1 MVTPVTQPAEYQ
13 VSWNNGGGRV
23 WVRQGEVRIDGCEK
37 KLNVP
42 TDKIAELGRDCK
54 VGAYL
59 RPPAGLWDKF
69 TIPASIAA
77 PSTPIICYYLCLE
90 DESCEGKN
98 EQTDA
103 TEFKARLVWSESTAR
118 HATRNQ
124 AIIKEM
130 PLGIYISVPFC
141 KTKCSYCNFA
151 SGVFS
156 KAVFARYVDRVCEDI
171 ERFEQSV
178 GQMGGMI
185 EREANSIYLGGGTPT
200 LLEPSQL
207 QRLFAAVRHQFVVS
221 HDAEITVECAPGTL
235 SPK

>member
-1 MVTPVTQPAEYQ
+1 MYASPGVVVNGAKPLAHEILPGDVIEIPANDTLTLHPSGDQVNLDPHSSAVYTNQKQIELRNGTSSITTKTGVGVRVHQYVVTPVTQPAEYQ

-90 DESCEGKN
+90 DESCEGK
-98 EQTDA
+98 
-103 TEFKARLVWSESTAR
+103 KSKL
-118 HATRNQ
+118 TRPN
-124 AIIKEM
+124 
-130 PLGIYISVPFC
+130 
-141 KTKCSYCNFA
+141 
-151 SGVFS
+151 S
-156 KAVFARYVDRVCEDI
+156 K
-171 ERFEQSV
+171 
-178 GQMGGMI
+178 
-185 EREANSIYLGGGTPT
+185 
-200 LLEPSQL
+200 
-207 QRLFAAVRHQFVVS
+207 
-221 HDAEITVECAPGTL
+221 HD
-235 SPK
+235 

>member
-1 MVTPVTQPAEYQ
+1 MYASPGVVVNGAKPLAHEALPGDVIEIPPNDRLTLHPSGDQVNLDEHSSAVYTNQKQIELRNGTSTISTKTGVGVRVHQYVVTPGTQPAEYQ

-59 RPPAGLWDKF
+59 RPPAELWDKF

-98 EQTDA
+98 G
-103 TEFKARLVWSESTAR
+103 KL
-118 HATRNQ
+118 TRPN
-124 AIIKEM
+124 
-130 PLGIYISVPFC
+130 
-141 KTKCSYCNFA
+141 
-151 SGVFS
+151 S
-156 KAVFARYVDRVCEDI
+156 K
-171 ERFEQSV
+171 
-178 GQMGGMI
+178 
-185 EREANSIYLGGGTPT
+185 
-200 LLEPSQL
+200 
-207 QRLFAAVRHQFVVS
+207 
-221 HDAEITVECAPGTL
+221 HD
-235 SPK
+235 